1 MRENGPVTRR
11 GLILFAA
18 LGVIWGIPYLFIKIA
33 VDELSPEFLVLA
45 RCVIAAALLLPI
57 AARRGALRPA
67 LRHWKA
73 VVGFAAV
80 EIVLSWTALN
90 AAETRLPSSTT
101 GLLLASIPL
110 VAIGVAV
117 VFGQRHRVT
126 ALTVLGLVTG
136 TAGVAAIVGLD
147 LGGGDLGAVALLG
160 LTVIGYAVGPAILAK
175 WLGDV
180 PGLGVMA
187 LALSAA
193 ALMTLPI
200 IGITGGWPTAVPSPS
215 AIAAVVV
222 LAVVCSALAF
232 VLMFA
237 LIAEIGP
244 VRMTAITYVNP
255 AVAVIAG
262 ALVLGEEVTLFTGLG
277 FVLILVGCWLVTLP
291 DRPTA
296 AVPSAAADEA
306 AASDLAG
313 TSARSGQPSFDRGRL
328 SHRVADRDELDDDV
342 SRPGAGTS
350 VAHPAPSP
358 SRLEAPNGSTG
369 SPGK

>member
-1 MRENGPVTRR
+1 MGQNSRMTRR
-11 GLILFAA
+11 GLILFVA

-33 VDELSPEFLVLA
+33 VTELTPEFLVLA
-45 RCVIAAALLLPI
+45 RCVIAAAILLPI
-57 AARRGALRPA
+57 AARRGAVRPA

-73 VVGFAAV
+73 VIGFAAV

-110 VAIGVAV
+110 VAIGVAF

-126 ALTVLGLVTG
+126 ALTVLGLITG

-160 LTVIGYAVGPAILAK
+160 LTVVGYAVGPAILAK

-180 PGLGVMA
+180 PGIGVMA

-193 ALMTLPI
+193 ALITLPI
-200 IGITGGWPTAVPSPS
+200 VGITGGWPTVMPSPPVLTS
-215 AIAAVVV
+215 VIV

-255 AVAVIAG
+255 AVAVVVG
-262 ALVLGEEVTLFTGLG
+262 ALVLSEPITIFTGLG
-277 FVLILVGCWLVTLP
+277 FALIVVGCWLVTLP
-291 DRPTA
+291 DPA
-296 AVPSAAADEA
+296 ARAANEELSPA
-306 AASDLAG
+306 A
-313 TSARSGQPSFDRGRL
+313 T
-328 SHRVADRDELDDDV
+328 
-342 SRPGAGTS
+342 
-350 VAHPAPSP
+350 PAPP
-358 SRLEAPNGSTG
+358 PPAR
-369 SPGK
+369 